1 MNCDPIAPLYRWLE
15 YAVFGRALERC
26 RVSHLEG
33 LESPRRAL
41 VAGDGDGRFL
51 KALALRFPKTS
62 IDYVDVSS
70 GMLALARKRAGLRSG
85 PDVPPIN
92 FYQCDVR
99 SIDWGD
105 HYYDLIA
112 CHFLFDVFEPAEL
125 SKVVD
130 RLSQAA
136 APQAHWIVSEFDLP
150 ASGLQRVRAK
160 LLVQI
165 MYRFFRIATGLV
177 NQELPHWRPL
187 LRSKGFSCE
196 ISSKQRGG
204 FIVSE
209 RWIGPQLADELS
221 AD

>member
-15 YAVFGRALERC
+15 YAVFGKALERC
-26 RVSHLEG
+26 RLSHLEG
-33 LESPRRAL
+33 LKSPQRAL

-70 GMLALARKRAGLRSG
+70 GMLALARKRAGLRSP
-85 PDVPPIN
+85 PDAPPIN

-105 HYYDLIA
+105 RYYDLIA
-112 CHFLFDVFEPAEL
+112 CHFLFDVFALVEL

-130 RLSQAA
+130 QLSQAA
-136 APQAHWIVSEFDLP
+136 APQAQWIVSEFDLP
-150 ASGLQRVRAK
+150 PGRLQRLGAK
-160 LLVQI
+160 LLLRI
-165 MYRFFRIATGLV
+165 MYRFFRVATGLV
-177 NQELPHWRPL
+177 NQELPDWRPL

-196 ISSKQRGG
+196 IRSSQRGG

-209 RWIGPQLADELS
+209 RWTRQRLADGLS
-221 AD
+221 DD

>member
-15 YAVFGRALERC
+15 YAVFGQALERC
-26 RVSHLEG
+26 RLSHLEG
-33 LESPRRAL
+33 LKSPRRAL

-70 GMLALARKRAGLRSG
+70 GMLALARRRAGLRST
-85 PDVPPIN
+85 PAAPPIN
-92 FYQCDVR
+92 FYQSDVR
-99 SIDWGD
+99 LIDWSD
-105 HYYDLIA
+105 RYYDVIA

-136 APQAHWIVSEFDLP
+136 APQAHWIISEFDLP
-150 ASGLQRVRAK
+150 PGRLQRLGAK
-160 LLVQI
+160 LLLGI

-177 NQELPHWRPL
+177 NQELPDWRPL

-196 ISSKQRGG
+196 MSLKQRGG

-209 RWIGPQLADELS
+209 LWARAQLAGSLS
-221 AD
+221 DD